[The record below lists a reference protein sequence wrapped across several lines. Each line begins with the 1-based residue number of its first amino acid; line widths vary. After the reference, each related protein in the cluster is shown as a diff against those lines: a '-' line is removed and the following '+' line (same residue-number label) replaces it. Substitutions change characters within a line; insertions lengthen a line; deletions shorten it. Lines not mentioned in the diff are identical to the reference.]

1 MTSEV
6 SHMIETVVTELRPL
20 TFVTGFHEV
29 RPLNHDYLK
38 RLSKKINEIGAKPY
52 PLSVTPDGVLYGGRH
67 RYEAF
72 KALGITH
79 ALMHISAPTNLDR
92 EAIELNKASEDALPM
107 TFVDYAELVWSR
119 LGEGQTQQAVA
130 DAIGWSREAVK
141 NYAALQKIDAVAW
154 TVVGTAFQQIV
165 PDDESDY
172 VPANGTSVPNP
183 FTEGLL
189 RNILDLEPAQQLD
202 LCRTLA
208 KGKDK
213 KGHKFGKA
221 EFKDGAGRY
230 RARNALLKAA
240 QVRLSAI
247 PNFSYI
253 DAAQA
258 AIDSNAEYVD
268 EYLKNKAPGPRFE
281 RLIQAQIDDWQ
292 EQSNVRVIVKDIRL
306 LLDEDIPA
314 ESVDVIITDPPY
326 PADYIELFDTL
337 GELAARVL
345 KPGGSL
351 IAMTGQR
358 YLPQYLNL
366 LSKHLKY
373 HWTLAYHTPGGQ
385 SVQLW
390 AEEVNTFWKPVLW
403 FVKDERD
410 ARWVSDF
417 ISTPVNAN
425 DKEYHKWGQS
435 IPGMKAIVERFSNQG
450 DVILDPF
457 LGGGTTG
464 VVAKQL
470 KRQFIGVDVD
480 EEAAKIAIR
489 RIHEGGA

>member
-1 MTSEV
+1 MTGEV
-6 SHMIETVVTELRPL
+6 SHMNETVVTEYRPL

-38 RLSKKINEIGAKPY
+38 RLRQKINEIGAKPY

-79 ALMHISAPTNLDR
+79 ALMHISAPANLDR

-107 TFVDYAELVWSR
+107 TFVDYAELVWKR
-119 LGEGQTQQAVA
+119 LGEGQTQQVVA
-130 DAIGWSREAVK
+130 DAIGWSRTAVA
-141 NYAALQKIDAVAW
+141 NYAALKAIDSEAWKIVTASQENVTTAEDDGV
-154 TVVGTAFQQIV
+154 TVNV
-165 PDDESDY
+165 
-172 VPANGTSVPNP
+172 TSVT

-189 RNILDLEPAQQLD
+189 RNILDLTPDQQLD
-202 LCRTLA
+202 LCKQLA

-221 EFKDGAGRY
+221 EFKDIAGRY
-230 RARNALLKAA
+230 RARNAMLKAA
-240 QVRLSAI
+240 QVLLSTI
-247 PNFSYI
+247 PDSSYI
-253 DAAQA
+253 DAVQA

-268 EYLKNKAPGPRFE
+268 EYLKNKALGPRFE

-292 EQSNVRVIVKDIRL
+292 EQSNVRIIVKDIRL

-358 YLPQYLNL
+358 YLPQYLSL
-366 LSKHLKY
+366 LGKHLKY

-385 SVQLW
+385 AVQLW
-390 AEEVNTFWKPVLW
+390 TEEVNTFWKPVLW
-403 FVKDERD
+403 FVKDDRD

-425 DKEYHKWGQS
+425 DKEHHKWGQS

-464 VVAKQL
+464 LVAKQL
-470 KRQFIGVDVD
+470 KRKFIGVDVD
-480 EEAAKIAIR
+480 EEAAKIAIK